1 MSSQHRKQSTS
12 LNFGRYFVI
21 KVSIRFKGEVH
32 LENLYYSNLMDSSSK
47 DPPVHFL
54 VLYGFFDER
63 KNFFRTFNPLP
74 QGLPG
79 LNQTKREVF

>member
-32 LENLYYSNLMDSSSK
+32 LENHYAILMDLSIKEFGPKTSIC
-47 DPPVHFL
+47 
-54 VLYGFFDER
+54 
-63 KNFFRTFNPLP
+63 
-74 QGLPG
+74 
-79 LNQTKREVF
+79 

>member
-32 LENLYYSNLMDSSSK
+32 LENHYAILMDLSIKEFGPKNLHMLTDVGSVS
-47 DPPVHFL
+47 PPFL
-54 VLYGFFDER
+54 IPKMIFEQPPCLVDS
-63 KNFFRTFNPLP
+63 
-74 QGLPG
+74 
-79 LNQTKREVF
+79 